1 MMISDA
7 ASTSAES
14 SVPVKTLERAMQE
27 GDADA
32 APRYAASCSDG
43 TVNSFVTGIS
53 VVFRV
58 HPAQRAE
65 W

>member
-14 SVPVKTLERAMQE
+14 RFRSKRYNEPCGTVRGFGPT
-27 GDADA
+27 
-32 APRYAASCSDG
+32 YAASCIDG

-53 VVFRV
+53 VVFSV
-58 HPAQRAE
+58 HPAQRAG

>member
-14 SVPVKTLERAMQE
+14 RFRSKRCNEPCVSVTRL
-27 GDADA
+27 GLT
-32 APRYAASCSDG
+32 YAASCIDG

-58 HPAQRAE
+58 HPAQRAG